1 MNELLC
7 IFKDKNKWKIFL
19 DNECVMN
26 YCTFAWRKLKNLQW
40 YINSLNVYN
49 FQIKY
54 CVWYLQYI
62 YCVVLLVHIKHIPRI
77 YLLGV
82 GSWQNWWWETTT
94 AGNKLAWEGMLTSRN
109 ITSLG
114 QREGKYVKYNFFFQ
128 PCWSLKL
135 CWKVWKGCI

>member
-1 MNELLC
+1 MNEGTDIMNELLC

-26 YCTFAWRKLKNLQW
+26 YCTCARRKLKNLQW

-94 AGNKLAWEGMLTSRN
+94 AGNKLAWEFPQEISPVWDKG
-109 ITSLG
+109 
-114 QREGKYVKYNFFFQ
+114 RENMSNTISFSNHVGA
-128 PCWSLKL
+128 
-135 CWKVWKGCI
+135 